1 MITKDLIKLITEE
14 QKNRILKREAGIHR
28 SLLDSIMAKINL
40 KETVVISGVR
50 RSGKST
56 LLIQILKGL
65 MNTGVRQENI
75 LYVNFEDERLDGFAI
90 NDFNTLWE
98 VFLELNNPEGKVYM
112 FLDEIQEVEKWEKF
126 INRIYEMEDV
136 KIFITG
142 SNARLLSS
150 EISSLLTGRNI
161 SYTLNTFSFN
171 EVFTLKNIKNIYDTK
186 ETAALHRK
194 LDIYFDYGG
203 FPEVYLKKDKIL
215 LGNYV
220 RDIINRDIISRHKI
234 KNIKLFN
241 EFARYVISCYGRY
254 VTYGKLKRAF
264 NLGSVNTAK
273 RYLGFMEEA
282 YIVYSME
289 NYSSSMSEVVKS
301 PRKIYA
307 SDHGL
312 GKYFSLKSS
321 ENMGAVLENIVF
333 LELKRR
339 QNTNPEMEIYYW
351 KGPQQREVDF
361 VVKEGLMIK
370 ELIQVC
376 WDVENIETREREVKA
391 LLKAMERFKLEDGLI
406 ITREFSGEEIIDE
419 KNIKYIPVWKW
430 LIGI

>member
-1 MITKDLIKLITEE
+1 MITKDLIKLVTEE
-14 QKNRILKREAGIHR
+14 QKNRILGREAGIRR
-28 SLLDSIMAKINL
+28 SLLDNIMAKIEL

-65 MNTGVRQENI
+65 MNTGVKKENI
-75 LYVNFEDERLDGFAI
+75 LYVNFEDERLDGFAVK
-90 NDFNTLWE
+90 DFNMLWE
-98 VFLELNNPEGKVYM
+98 VFLELNNPKEKVYM
-112 FLDEIQEVEKWEKF
+112 FLDEIQEVERWEKF
-126 INRIYEMEDV
+126 VNRMYELEDV

-161 SYTLNTFSFN
+161 TYTLNTFSFN
-171 EVFTLKNIKNIYDTK
+171 EVFELKNIKNIYDTK

-194 LDIYFDYGG
+194 LDEYFDYGG
-203 FPEVYLKKDKIL
+203 FPEVYLKKEKIL

-254 VTYGKLKRAF
+254 VTYGKLRGVF

-273 RYLGFMEEA
+273 RYLGFMEDA
-282 YIVYSME
+282 YLVYIVA

-312 GKYFSLKSS
+312 GRYFSLKSS
-321 ENMGAVLENIVF
+321 EDKGAALENIVF

-339 QNTNPEMEIYYW
+339 QNEKPEMEIYYW
-351 KGPQQREVDF
+351 KDPQQREVDF
-361 VVKEGLMIK
+361 VVKEGINLK

-376 WDVENIETREREVKA
+376 WDVENLETREREVKA
-391 LLKAMERFKLEDGLI
+391 LLKATEQFKINEGLI
-406 ITREFSGEEIIDE
+406 ITREFSGEERIDE
-419 KNIKYIPVWKW
+419 KNIWYVPVWKW
-430 LIGI
+430 LLGI